1 MSIDVNSIHNIATAI
16 ADREREEHNK
26 GKWPGSRDFVTK
38 EQARKKAAQLTIAII
53 VYAVILKF
61 LWKGLCAIGRLNRK
75 IFGERIGKIVNIISL
90 CLILFI
96 PCCVICS
103 DVDNV
108 VDHHQNSVNN
118 AVLITKKR
126 NVENFRIMHSEL
138 IADTLTNQVV
148 NLDEQLMVLE
158 FFEKASIIEWTP
170 DMTEEKAKEKI
181 LNAYQ
186 KSLQL
191 LNDSKQKSN
200 DELPSKKEIQNVNAA
215 EESSQRKDIKNNQEI
230 KISKAM
236 NQKDNTKRAV
246 DYNRTAEQEADIK
259 QRMNEHKTELQ
270 NKINAKSE
278 GLSKAFKKH
287 GHYDVAF
294 LIEAVVERFNNKL
307 HWHSQMMPDLRSYEQ
322 SVKPLDMAYQ
332 KAMREIDRVVEDVKQ
347 KYGDILCH

>member
-16 ADREREEHNK
+16 ADRERDDSNTGKHVNQK
-26 GKWPGSRDFVTK
+26 GWETK

-103 DVDNV
+103 DVDKV

-148 NLDEQLMVLE
+148 NSDEQLMVLE
-158 FFEKASIIEWTP
+158 FFEKASIVEWTS

-191 LNDSKQKSN
+191 LNDSKRKGNVQLS
-200 DELPSKKEIQNVNAA
+200 PPTGTQNMNGT
-215 EESSQRKDIKNNQEI
+215 ERKVDHIKGVEDNHNMP
-230 KISKAM
+230 KVAT
-236 NQKDNTKRAV
+236 QKDVTKQV
-246 DYNRTAEQEADIK
+246 VGYKKTIEQTADIE
-259 QRMNEHKTELQ
+259 QRMNAHKIELQ

-278 GLSKAFKKH
+278 ELSKAFKKQ

-307 HWHSQMMPDLRSYEQ
+307 HWHSQMSDFRDYEK
-322 SVKPLDMAYQ
+322 SIKPLDMAYQ
-332 KAMREIDRVVEDVKQ
+332 KAMREIDRVVEDAKQ